1 MMRVEDG
8 TIGCIFPAASAT
20 VLASRTTC
28 VTLSGSS
35 LEIGCLS
42 FAGKLSGLRSGL
54 GVGLGTQRPFCMIVV
69 AEAAD
74 DHNIREVDLWLLVTY
89 AIIKMMNS
97 ISHSTSVS
105 YMICLQKNARYTL
118 DTSGFKE

>member
-1 MMRVEDG
+1 
-8 TIGCIFPAASAT
+8 
-20 VLASRTTC
+20 
-28 VTLSGSS
+28 
-35 LEIGCLS
+35 
-42 FAGKLSGLRSGL
+42 
-54 GVGLGTQRPFCMIVV
+54 MIVV

-74 DHNIREVDLWLLVTY
+74 DHNILEVDLWLLVTY
-89 AIIKMMNS
+89 AIIKMINS